1 MQQYGFDTREE
12 EVMQYNEGILTRM
25 GYTIRDW
32 FWTYTNQSWFINSRI
47 EQNRLKSDGDIL
59 NMSPSRSNM

>member
-1 MQQYGFDTREE
+1 MMQQYGFDTREE

-32 FWTYTNQSWFINSRI
+32 F
-47 EQNRLKSDGDIL
+47 
-59 NMSPSRSNM
+59 